1 MASYKQ
7 DHIHVTNSD
16 PKKAAQFYVDVM
28 GAKII
33 NEKTIPDRIIINLDL
48 GGIPLRITN
57 RTGADDNLGELKSG
71 LHHIGLHVDDLDKA
85 AELMRLN
92 GVKFIVEPHPTG
104 TGGKEAFIQTPD
116 GVIFELMQK

>member
-7 DHIHVTNSD
+7 DHFHVLNRD

-33 NEKTIPDRIIINLDL
+33 DEKIIPDRMIINLDL

-57 RTGADDNLGELKSG
+57 RTGADDNLGEFKPG

-85 AELMRLN
+85 VELMKQN
-92 GVKFIVEPHPTG
+92 GVKFIVEPHPTEM
-104 TGGKEAFIQTPD
+104 GGKAAFIQTPD
-116 GVIFELMQK
+116 GVIFELIQK